1 MWHLPYG
8 QMPMTDTFQR
18 PLRDLRISVTD
29 RCNFRCRYCMPAE
42 IFGAN
47 YTFLPREEILR
58 FGEIETIARE
68 FAAIG
73 VRKLRLTGGEPLMR
87 RDLDVLVEKLSQ
99 IDGVQDIA
107 MTTNGSLLARNA
119 QKLADAGLHRV
130 TVSLDALDEEIFGKM
145 NGVGA
150 KAASVV
156 EGIDAALA
164 AGLGV
169 KINAVV
175 QKGVNESELMALA
188 HFTRDRK
195 IPIRY
200 IEFMDTGNS
209 NGWKHEQVVPSKMV
223 LEELRTEF
231 DLVAVGDQ
239 KIGETAQR
247 YCLDGIDGFEV
258 GFISSV
264 SKPFCRDCNRIRLSA
279 DGHLYTCLFANA
291 GYDIKTPV
299 RNAESAEQIK
309 QRISSLWSMRDDRYS
324 ELRSE
329 GMAPIAK
336 KEMSYLGG

>member
-1 MWHLPYG
+1 MSG
-8 QMPMTDTFQR
+8 TDTLQR

-47 YTFLPREEILR
+47 YAFLPREEILR
-58 FGEIETIARE
+58 FSEIETLARS
-68 FAAIG
+68 FVSLG

-87 RDLDVLVEKLSQ
+87 RDLHVLVEKLAS
-99 IDGVQDIA
+99 IEGVEDIA
-107 MTTNGSLLARNA
+107 MTTNASLLARNA

-130 TVSLDALDEEIFGKM
+130 TVSLDALDNSIFGKM

-150 KAASVV
+150 KADRVI

-175 QKGVNESELMALA
+175 QKGINESELLPLA
-188 HFTRDRK
+188 EFAFARN

-200 IEFMDTGNS
+200 IEFMDTGNT
-209 NGWKHEQVVPSKMV
+209 NGWKHEQVVPSQKV
-223 LEELRTEF
+223 LELLQESF
-231 DLVAVGDQ
+231 PLVPVADSA
-239 KIGETAQR
+239 IGETAKR
-247 YCLDGIDGFEV
+247 YHVEGRSGFEV

-264 SKPFCRDCNRIRLSA
+264 TKPFCSACNRIRLSA
-279 DGHLYTCLFANA
+279 DGHLYTCLFAQS
-291 GYDIKTPV
+291 GYDIKSPLRDGGTP
-299 RNAESAEQIK
+299 EQLMSQISA
-309 QRISSLWSMRDDRYS
+309 LWGKRDDRYS
-324 ELRSE
+324 ELRSA
-329 GMAPIAK
+329 GMAPVAK

>member
-1 MWHLPYG
+1 MAIA
-8 QMPMTDTFQR
+8 DTHQR

-47 YTFLPREEILR
+47 YAFLPREEILR

-68 FAAIG
+68 FAAMG

-87 RDLDVLVEKLSQ
+87 RDLDILVGKLSR
-99 IDGVQDIA
+99 IEGIEDIA
-107 MTTNGSLLARNA
+107 MTTNASLLARNA

-130 TVSLDALDEEIFGKM
+130 TVSLDALDADIFGKM

-150 KAASVV
+150 KPARVV
-156 EGIDAALA
+156 EGIDVALA

-175 QKGVNESELMALA
+175 QKGVNQSELLDLT
-188 HFTRDRK
+188 HFARDRK
-195 IPIRY
+195 IPIRF

-209 NGWKHEQVVPSKMV
+209 NGWKHEQVVPSAKV

-231 DLVAVGDQ
+231 DLVSVNDA

-247 YCLDGIDGFEV
+247 YCVQGVEGFEV

-264 SKPFCRDCNRIRLSA
+264 TKPFCRDCNRMRLSA
-279 DGHLYTCLFANA
+279 DGHLYTCLFANT
-291 GYDIKTPV
+291 GYDIKTPI
-299 RNAESAEQIK
+299 REGETAEQIQ
-309 QRISSLWSMRDDRYS
+309 QRVFSLWGKRDDRYS